1 MKIAILG
8 YGVVGSGVAEV
19 LKTNRAQIFKRTNQ
33 NIEVKYVM
41 DTRKFPGDELEK
53 NFVDDFAV
61 IENDGEVQIIVEA
74 IGGDTVAYDY
84 VKRALQS
91 GKSVCTPNKALVASH
106 GAELIALA
114 KEKGCCFL
122 FEASVGGGIPLIR
135 PFNDAM
141 VSIDEVKSVA
151 GILNGTSNYILT
163 QMSANGKS
171 YAEALSAAQKLGYA
185 EQDPTADVGSFDAC
199 RKLSIMLSLATGKQ
213 VNYEKIHTEGIEKIS
228 VEDFA
233 FGNALGFTLKQL
245 VWGEINAAE
254 SSVGAIAAPFFVP
267 LSHPLA
273 SINDVYNGFWATGKT
288 TGNIMFYGS
297 GAGKLPTASA
307 VVSNIADAICG
318 CSHSYEWTAE
328 KINILPSENYVFRKI
343 IRVACD
349 DKTALTSV
357 VTSAITLAEFPGFA
371 AWITPPETETSLE
384 KIKSLPGVKSI
395 ERVLR
400 IYDPA

>member
-8 YGVVGSGVAEV
+8 FGVVGSGVAEV
-19 LKTNRAQIFKRTNQ
+19 IESNRAQIFKRTNQ
-33 NIEVKYVM
+33 HVEVKYILDSREISGAV
-41 DTRKFPGDELEK
+41 K
-53 NFVDDFAV
+53 DFSV
-61 IENDGEVQIIVEA
+61 IENDEEVKIIVEA
-74 IGGDTVAYDY
+74 IGGDTIAYDY
-84 VKRALQS
+84 VKRALLR

-114 KEKGCCFL
+114 KKNGCCFL

-141 VSIDEVKSVA
+141 VSIDEVKNVA

-163 QMSANGKS
+163 QMSVHGKS
-171 YAEALSAAQKLGYA
+171 YADALSAAQKLGYA

-199 RKLSIMLSLATGKQ
+199 RKLSIMLSLAIGKK
-213 VNYEKIHTEGIEKIS
+213 VDYEKIRTEGIEKINT
-228 VEDFA
+228 EDFA

-245 VWGEINAAE
+245 VCGEINHAD
-254 SSVGAIAAPFFVP
+254 SSVEAVAAPFFVP

-273 SINDVYNGFWATGKT
+273 AINDVYNGFWATGKT
-288 TGNIMFYGS
+288 TGNIMFFGS

-307 VVSNIADAICG
+307 VVSNIADAILG
-318 CSHSYEWTAE
+318 CSHSYEWSNE
-328 KINILPSENYVFRKI
+328 NVNVLPSEDYTFRKI

-349 DKTALTSV
+349 ENALDGV
-357 VTSAITLAEFPGFA
+357 IDSAITLAEFPGFA
-371 AWITPPETETSLE
+371 AWVSPLETEAETEKSLE
-384 KIKSLPGVKSI
+384 KIKSLAGVKSV

-400 IYDPA
+400 IYDAV